1 MPYGTISPPITA
13 QQALDA
19 KIKNII
25 ELGLD
30 FSAMTRVFAGG
41 SYDSIV
47 ERLEGFVSKLRC
59 VGHKEEYEHLHAE
72 FCQWFTER
80 VCTARKQFK
89 NGTSRPSC
97 ACSYGQAAKVL
108 DVAAKVY
115 VYYCG
120 LPSAEIANR
129 LIPLLHAALDTKMME
144 HLGVSASLLEIDRR
158 AYADLQARAVR
169 AIGDSGIHPVQYDD
183 VIWRRL
189 NRSGTQP

>member
-1 MPYGTISPPITA
+1 MTMPYGTISPPITA

-80 VCTARKQFK
+80 ICTARKQFK

-129 LIPLLHAALDTKMME
+129 LIPLLHTALDTKMME
-144 HLGVSASLLEIDRR
+144 HLGVSATLLDIDRR
-158 AYADLQARAVR
+158 AYADLQARVVR

-189 NRSGTQP
+189 NRSA